1 MKFSKGLLSAGLR
14 AARWSALALSLAVCG
29 QAPAT
34 AADFPAKPVTIVV
47 PFSAGGFTDLLTR
60 QLGNELGEKWGV
72 PVVVENRVGA
82 GGNIGAAYVAR
93 AKPDGYTLLVAN
105 TASNAINQYLYDSI
119 GFDAEKDFV
128 SIALLAKTPNV
139 VVVHPGSGWKSVAD
153 MVAAARARAE
163 GLNYGSAGNGTTSH
177 LTGALFAKA
186 VGVSLEH
193 VPFKGS
199 SEVMTALQAQTV
211 QLAFDN
217 IVAWAPLITS
227 GRVRALAV
235 TGSKRSS
242 LLPDA
247 PTLAEAG
254 YPGVESYSWF
264 GLVAPANTPQAIVER
279 INRDA
284 NDIIA
289 RPAFAQKLA
298 GAEITAESPQ
308 AFDRFMADE
317 RAKWRALIQ
326 EMGLKPRGAK

>member
-1 MKFSKGLLSAGLR
+1 MIFPERFLMGVLR
-14 AARWSALALSLAVCG
+14 AARCSALALGLAVCG
-29 QAPAT
+29 QAS

-60 QLGNELGEKWGV
+60 QLGSELGEKWGV

-93 AKPDGYTLLVAN
+93 SKSDGYTLLVAN

-119 GFDAEKDFV
+119 GFDAEKDFA

-139 VVVHPGSGWKSVAD
+139 VVVHPASGWKSVGE
-153 MVAAARARAE
+153 MVAAAKSRPD

-186 VGVSLEH
+186 VGIDLVH

-199 SEVMTALQAQTV
+199 SEVMTALQSQTV

-217 IVAWAPLITS
+217 IVAWAPLIAS

-235 TGSKRSS
+235 TGSKRSA
-242 LLPDA
+242 LLKDA

-264 GLVAPANTPQAIVER
+264 GLVAPAKTPQAVIAR
-279 INRDA
+279 INRDV
-284 NDIIA
+284 NEIIA

-308 AFDRFMADE
+308 AFDRFMTDE
-317 RAKWRALIQ
+317 RAKWRALIH
-326 EMGLKPRGAK
+326 EMGLKPKGAK